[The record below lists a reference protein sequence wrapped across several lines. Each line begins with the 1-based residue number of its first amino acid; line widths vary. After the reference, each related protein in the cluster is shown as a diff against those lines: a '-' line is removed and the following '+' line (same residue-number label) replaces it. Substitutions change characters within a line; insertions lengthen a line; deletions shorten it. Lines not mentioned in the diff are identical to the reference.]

1 MHNFF
6 KSESLK
12 IEFKDLSGEVIK
24 YDTKTDSTINRIE
37 IKPDG
42 VIEVERDN
50 VVEYIRTDEW
60 RAYGKKERTGYRT

>member
-1 MHNFF
+1 MTRVN
-6 KSESLK
+6 K

-24 YDTKTDSTINRIE
+24 YDTETDSTINRIE

>member
-1 MHNFF
+1 MTRVN
-6 KSESLK
+6 K

-24 YDTKTDSTINRIE
+24 YDTETDSTINRIE
-37 IKPDG
+37 IKTDG
-42 VIEVERDN
+42 IIEVERDN

>member
-1 MHNFF
+1 MTRVN
-6 KSESLK
+6 K